1 METTDPSSQPQSKQF
16 SFSFFNNLW
25 SKESSVI
32 TLHELY
38 LQETSPL
45 WKPKTESYRKL
56 KGRPDRENEAKMTK
70 DSMPVVIVEG
80 ICRPHCSHAAANL
93 EKMSSLAMYD
103 FDHCGQRTLEIKNL
117 LCQLPYVTY
126 AHDSIS
132 GEGLKIIVYLD
143 VNTPEEYPL
152 AYAICQQTLQRI
164 AGHPCDEQ
172 CARITQPCSCVW
184 DPNAYYNPAP
194 EPYPWREELA
204 ADPSLAQ
211 LVHSPQYTYANGN
224 STPYPTG
231 INGKFSPIPPLTE
244 ACGYIEAFV
253 HTFFQYHP
261 WQKGNRHESMLA
273 LGRSARRKGFSKEEL
288 GKLTSV
294 MTAVIVGNGYTL
306 KELQKDL
313 FAGYQY
319 VDISYKPENAPNL
332 LSQLSTVTFAPNST
346 ENTPEGEEYLSIK
359 NEEIRASTPYISDE
373 VFTRLPDFLK
383 EALQPARNK
392 RERDILLLGILINL
406 SACMP
411 QVRILFDQRPFSPH
425 LYLLV
430 VAPPAA
436 GKGLLDLARM
446 LPESVNN
453 YLKGENKRK
462 KEAYEQE
469 LKTWEESHS
478 HHPKKGQ
485 QATDTSSV
493 PTPEEPDYYYLCGA
507 PNTSKNQIISR
518 LKTNADLGLIINTT
532 ELDMISGAMK
542 QDYGKHDDVFRAAFH
557 HESVATD
564 YKVDK
569 QIICAETPRLA
580 LCLSGTLNQLPAF
593 IHSMDNGLYSRF
605 LIYTCGA
612 RWKYRSAAPIK
623 GQENYIAF
631 YKRLSQKVLDM
642 FLFFQQSPT
651 EVTLTDR
658 QWEEHTAYFDSLLN
672 EVASEQADAP
682 GAIVLRAALMVV
694 RIAAILTAIRKSESA
709 MRMKE
714 YICTDDDFHSAMQI
728 VQSTINHS
736 LLLASSLPGDG
747 VKPKPLKS
755 YFRIRPVINSLPET
769 FTYKEVKDKALS
781 NGISESSTCRYIKQL
796 VELKYIVKQED
807 KYRKIKEFTAR

>member
-1 METTDPSSQPQSKQF
+1 METTDSSSQPQSKQF

-25 SKESSVI
+25 SKESTII

-56 KGRPDRENEAKMTK
+56 KSRPNRENEAKMTK

-80 ICRPHCSHAAANL
+80 ICRPHRSHAAANL

-103 FDHCGQRTLEIKNL
+103 LDHCGQRTLEIKNL
-117 LCQLPYVTY
+117 LRQLPYVTY

-184 DPNAYYNPAP
+184 DPDAYYNPAP

-204 ADPSLAQ
+204 TDPSLAQ
-211 LVHSPQYTYANGN
+211 LVHSPKYTYANGN

-244 ACGYIEAFV
+244 AHGYIDAFV

-288 GKLTSV
+288 EKLTSV
-294 MTAVIVGNGYTL
+294 MSVLIVGNGYTRQ
-306 KELQKDL
+306 ELQKDL
-313 FAGYQY
+313 STGYQY
-319 VDISYKPENAPNL
+319 VNSAYAPQSTPNPL
-332 LSQLSTVTFAPNST
+332 TQLTTDTFVPFPQ
-346 ENTPEGEEYLSIK
+346 ENTPEAEEELSIK

-373 VFTRLPDFLK
+373 IFAGLPDFLK
-383 EALQPARNK
+383 EALRPARNK
-392 RERDILLLGILINL
+392 RERDILLLGVLINL
-406 SACMP
+406 SGCMP

-430 VAPPAA
+430 IAPPAS
-436 GKGLLDLARM
+436 GKGLLSLAGM
-446 LPESVNN
+446 LPNSINS
-453 YLKGENKRK
+453 YLKEENKRK
-462 KEAYEQE
+462 KENYERE
-469 LKTWEESHS
+469 LRAWEDSHN

-485 QATDTSSV
+485 QPAGTPSAT
-493 PTPEEPDYYYLCGA
+493 TPEEPEYYYLCGA
-507 PNTSKNQIISR
+507 PNTSKNQIICR
-518 LKTNADLGLIINTT
+518 LKTNGDLGLIINAT

-542 QDYGKHDDVFRAAFH
+542 QDYGKHDDVFRAAFQ
-557 HESVATD
+557 HEPTATD

-569 QIICAETPRLA
+569 QIICAEIPRLT
-580 LCLSGTLNQLPAF
+580 LCLSGTPNQLPAF
-593 IHSMDNGLYSRF
+593 IHSLGNGLYGRF

-623 GQENYIAF
+623 GQEDYITL
-631 YKRLSQKVLDM
+631 YKRLSQQVLDM

-658 QWEEHTAYFDSLLN
+658 QWEEHTAYFDRLLN
-672 EVASEQADAP
+672 EVTSEQANAP
-682 GAIVLRAALMVV
+682 GDIVLRASLMVV
-694 RIAAILTAIRKSESA
+694 RIASILTAIRKSESA

-714 YICTDDDFHSAMQI
+714 YVCTDEDFHAAMQI
-728 VQSTINHS
+728 IHATVGHS
-736 LLLASSLPGDG
+736 LLLSSSLPKDE
-747 VKPKPLKS
+747 VKSRPLKL
-755 YFRIRPVINSLPET
+755 YFQIRSIINDMPET
-769 FTYKEVKDKALS
+769 FTYKEIKDKALTKR
-781 NGISESSTCRYIKQL
+781 ICERSTCRYLKKFT
-796 VELKYIVKQED
+796 ELNYLDNQGGIYK
-807 KYRKIKEFTAR
+807 KIKKITDK